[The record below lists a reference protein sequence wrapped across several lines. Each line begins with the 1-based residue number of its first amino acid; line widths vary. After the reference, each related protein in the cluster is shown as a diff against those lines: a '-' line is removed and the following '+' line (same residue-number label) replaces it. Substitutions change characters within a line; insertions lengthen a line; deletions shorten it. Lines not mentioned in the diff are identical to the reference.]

1 MMQFNWW
8 LFFVTA
14 LIPLVVGFVWYSPKV
29 FGNSWM
35 KINGFTEDDLKGQ
48 NMLKVFLIT
57 YFLGLLFSTAA
68 MVMTIHQMGYTSI
81 FADDNTPET
90 AAMIQDF
97 LAKYG
102 HKYRSFG
109 HGAVHATIFT
119 LFLILP
125 VIAINAMFERRGWKY
140 IAIHTG
146 YWLVTFIL
154 IGGIIC
160 AYL

>member
-1 MMQFNWW
+1 MIQLNWW

-14 LIPLVVGFVWYSPKV
+14 LIPLAVGFVWYSPQV
-29 FGNSWM
+29 FGNAWM
-35 KINGFTEDDLKGQ
+35 KINGFTPEDLKGQ

-57 YFLGLLFSTAA
+57 YFLGLLFSSCA

-81 FADDNTPET
+81 FQGDESPET
-90 AAMIQDF
+90 AAMISDF
-97 LAKYG
+97 LGKYG
-102 HKYRSFG
+102 TRFRTFG
-109 HGAVHATIFT
+109 HGAFHATIFT

-160 AYL
+160 QFL